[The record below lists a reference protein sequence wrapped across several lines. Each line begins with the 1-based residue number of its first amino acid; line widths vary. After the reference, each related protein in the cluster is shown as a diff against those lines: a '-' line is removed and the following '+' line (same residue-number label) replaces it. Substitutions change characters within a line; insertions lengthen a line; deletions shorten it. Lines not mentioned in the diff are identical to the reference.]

1 MNKPTAN
8 PPSTTALPSQ
18 EEQAQNDL
26 HALLKGIRSAVLGT
40 VDSRGSPEASYAP
53 VILDDSGA
61 FYVYVSELAK
71 HANNLKRT
79 AKASLMLIEDES
91 ATENLHARR
100 RATWNCQALPI
111 PRDSQAFSSHIN
123 TFIQRFG
130 STMEHL
136 ATMQDFTL
144 FQLTPASGRL
154 VLGFGKA
161 FRLQGLQVHNPM
173 RGAHRPDPK
182 A

>member
-1 MNKPTAN
+1 MNNPTAN
-8 PPSTTALPSQ
+8 PQSTSDLPPR
-18 EEQAQNDL
+18 EQQARNDL

-71 HANNLKRT
+71 HANNLKRS

-91 ATENLHARR
+91 ASENLHARR
-100 RATWNCQALPI
+100 RATWNCQVVPI
-111 PRDSQAFSSHIN
+111 PRDSQAFRSHIN

-136 ATMQDFTL
+136 ASMQDFTL
-144 FQLTPASGRL
+144 FQLTPQSGRL
-154 VLGFGKA
+154 VLGFGQA
-161 FRLQGLQVHNPM
+161 FRLNGLQVHIPL
-173 RGAHRPDPK
+173 RGAHRPAQK
-182 A
+182 S